1 MLQAEVTEEREAA
14 VATEAVRVMAVLA
27 AETSAQEVAAAWDS
41 AALCFKDA
49 EDRATLAEREA
60 WERVWRV
67 EAENAVVLAFAC
79 EDAKGIVWKI
89 ALLEGELAEEHWA

>member
-1 MLQAEVTEEREAA
+1 
-14 VATEAVRVMAVLA
+14 
-27 AETSAQEVAAAWDS
+27 
-41 AALCFKDA
+41 
-49 EDRATLAEREA
+49 
-60 WERVWRV
+60 V